1 MTTMNVLGRLY
12 DSAGEGDVLNP
23 HLFTKLIVN
32 ADEETAQPTRA
43 KRARVFMTMPKDV
56 VRGGE
61 GVVEA
66 LRLENLRH
74 HTRPSYTLSKRSLG
88 GPWHDLIN

>member
-1 MTTMNVLGRLY
+1 MTTMKVLGRL
-12 DSAGEGDVLNP
+12 DDLAGEDDVLNP

-43 KRARVFMTMPKDV
+43 RRARVFMTKPKDV
-56 VRGGE
+56 VRSGE

-66 LRLENLRH
+66 LRLENRRDR
-74 HTRPSYTLSKRSLG
+74 TRPSYTSR
-88 GPWHDLIN
+88 